1 MRKIVILGN
10 GIAGITAA
18 RHIRKRS
25 DDEILV
31 ISGES
36 DHFYS
41 RTALMYIYMGHM
53 TYEHTKPYEDWFWAK
68 NRIRLLRAWVR
79 GLDPAKKLLHL
90 ANGSSVAY
98 DVLILATGSKSN
110 KFGWPGQ
117 DLDGVQGLYGLEDL
131 ETMEEFTAGV
141 DRAVVVGGGLIGI
154 EMVEMLRSRDIPVTF
169 LVREEKWMDFAFPPE
184 EADMV
189 GRHIGDHGV
198 DLRLGTEVER
208 IEGDERGRARSVVI
222 KGTGEEIACG
232 FVGLTVGVS
241 PNVDFL
247 RGVDGLDIDR
257 GVLVDEYLRTSLDD
271 VYALGDCAQVR
282 EPAPGRRPVEALWYV
297 GRRMGQTVARTVTG
311 VETVYDAGVWF
322 NSAKFMDIEYQ
333 VYGKITPRPEAGE
346 ATLHWQ
352 HDDGKRSIRL
362 QYREDDLRIL
372 GFNLMGV
379 RYRHETC
386 QQWITEG
393 RDLPYVLENLGA
405 ANFDPE
411 LYEQHESELVQRFN
425 ERYPDRA
432 VELKRKRGLAGWW
445 RLRKPSVLF
454 GRSDAGGAEARAGG
468 AA

>member
-18 RHIRKRS
+18 REIRKRC
-25 DDEILV
+25 DDEIVV

-53 TYEHTKPYEDWFWAK
+53 TYENTKPYEDWFWET

-79 GLDPAKKLLHL
+79 SLDAEKKLLQL
-90 ANGSSVAY
+90 ANGAAVSY

-110 KFGWPGQ
+110 QFGWPGQ
-117 DLDGVQGLYGLEDL
+117 DLDGVQGLYGLQDL
-131 ETMEEFTAGV
+131 ATMEESTDGI

-169 LVREEKWMDFAFPPE
+169 LVREEKWMDFAFPHE
-184 EADMV
+184 EAEMV
-189 GRHIGDHGV
+189 GRHIAEHGV
-198 DLRLGTEVER
+198 DLRLGTEFER
-208 IEGDERGRARSVVI
+208 IEGDDRGRARSVVI
-222 KGTGEEIACG
+222 KGSEEEIPCA

-247 RGVDGLDIDR
+247 RGNAEETGLEIDR
-257 GVLVDEYLRTSLDD
+257 GILVDDHLRTSLDD
-271 VYALGDCAQVR
+271 VYAIGDCAQVR

-297 GRRMGQTVARTVTG
+297 GRRMGQTVARTITG
-311 VETVYDAGVWF
+311 DDTVYDPGLWF

-333 VYGKITPRPEAGE
+333 VYGKITASLDEGE
-346 ATLHWQ
+346 RTLYWE

-386 QQWITEG
+386 HQWIAEG
-393 RDLPYVLENLGA
+393 RDVPYVLENLGA

-411 LYEQHESELVQRFN
+411 FYQQHEGDLVQLFN
-425 ERYPDRA
+425 ERHPDRA
-432 VELKRKRGLAGWW
+432 VKLKRKRGLGGWW
-445 RLRKPSVLF
+445 KLRKPSVLF
-454 GRSDAGGAEARAGG
+454 GGSRSEQAGG

>member
-1 MRKIVILGN
+1 MPKIVVLGN

-18 RHIRKRS
+18 REIRKRS

-36 DHFYS
+36 DHFFS

-53 TYEHTKPYEDWFWAK
+53 TYENTKPYEDWFWEK

-79 GLDPAKKLLHL
+79 QLDPGAKLLHL
-90 ANGSSVAY
+90 ANGGSVAY

-117 DLDGVQGLYGLEDL
+117 DLDGVQGLYGLQDL
-131 ETMEEFTAGV
+131 STMEESTRGI
-141 DRAVVVGGGLIGI
+141 DRALVVGGGLIGI
-154 EMVEMLRSRDIPVTF
+154 EMVEMLRSREIPVTF
-169 LVREEKWMDFAFPPE
+169 LVREKKWMDFVFPPE
-184 EADMV
+184 EAEMV
-189 GRHIGDHGV
+189 GRHIAEHGV
-198 DLRLGTEVER
+198 DLRLATELER
-208 IEGDERGRARSVVI
+208 IEDDGNGRVRAAFV
-222 KGTGEEIACG
+222 KGTGDEISCG
-232 FVGLTVGVS
+232 FLGLTVGVS

-247 RGVDGLDIDR
+247 RDVDGAGLEIER
-257 GVLVDEYLRTSLDD
+257 GILVDDHLRTSVPD
-271 VYALGDCAQVR
+271 VYAIGDCAQVR

-297 GRRMGQTVARTVTG
+297 GRRMGQTVARTICGESTP
-311 VETVYDAGVWF
+311 YDPGLWF

-333 VYGKITPRPEAGE
+333 VYGKITAQPGDGE
-346 ATLHWQ
+346 ASLYWEHA
-352 HDDGKRSIRL
+352 DGMRSIRL
-362 QYREDDLRIL
+362 QYREEDLRIL

-386 QQWITEG
+386 HQWITEG

-411 LYEQHESELVQRFN
+411 FYAQHEQELVRQFN

-432 VELKRKRGLAGWW
+432 VALRKKRGLAGWW
-445 RLRKPSVLF
+445 QLRKPSVLF
-454 GRSDAGGAEARAGG
+454 GGASSSAETVG

>member
-18 RHIRKRS
+18 REIRKRS

-53 TYEHTKPYEDWFWAK
+53 TYENTKPYEDWFWEK
-68 NRIRLLRAWVR
+68 NRIRLMRAWVR
-79 GLDPAKKLLHL
+79 RLDAENKLLQL
-90 ANGSSVAY
+90 ANGASVSY

-117 DLDGVQGLYGLEDL
+117 DLDGVQGLYGLQDMA
-131 ETMEEFTAGV
+131 TMEEFTSDI

-154 EMVEMLRSRDIPVTF
+154 EMVEMLSSRAIPVTF
-169 LVREEKWMDFAFPPE
+169 LVRETTWMEQLFPSE
-184 EADMV
+184 ESEMV
-189 GRHIGDHGV
+189 GRHIAEHGV
-198 DLRLGTEVER
+198 DLRLGTELER
-208 IEGDERGRARSVVI
+208 IEGDDSGRVRAAIV
-222 KGTGEEIACG
+222 KGTSEEIPCQ
-232 FVGLTVGVS
+232 FLGLTVGVS

-247 RGVDGLDIDR
+247 RENADETGLEIDR
-257 GVLVDEYLRTSLDD
+257 GILVDEYLRTSLPD

-282 EPAPGRRPVEALWYV
+282 NPEPGRRPVEALWYV
-297 GRRMGQTVARTVTG
+297 GRRMGQTVARTITG
-311 VETVYDAGVWF
+311 DETVYDAGLWF

-333 VYGKITPRPEAGE
+333 VYGKITAQPDDGE
-346 ATLHWQ
+346 DTLYWE

-386 QQWITEG
+386 HQWITEG
-393 RDLPYVLENLGA
+393 RDVPYVLENLGA

-411 LYEQHESELVQRFN
+411 FYAQHEGDLVRLFN
-425 ERYPDRA
+425 ERHPDRA
-432 VELKRKRGLAGWW
+432 VQLKRKRGLGGWW
-445 RLRKPSVLF
+445 KLRKPSVLF
-454 GRSDAGGAEARAGG
+454 GSSDANVGG

>member
-1 MRKIVILGN
+1 MSKIVILGN
-10 GIAGITAA
+10 GVAGITAA
-18 RHIRKRS
+18 REIRKRS
-25 DDEILV
+25 DEEILV

-53 TYEHTKPYEDWFWAK
+53 TYENTKPFEDWFWEK

-79 GLDPAKKLLHL
+79 SLDSEKRLLQL
-90 ANGSSVAY
+90 ANGAAVSY

-110 KFGWPGQ
+110 MFGWPGQ
-117 DLDGVQGLYGLEDL
+117 DLDGVQGLYGLQDL
-131 ETMEEFTAGV
+131 ATMEERTG
-141 DRAVVVGGGLIGI
+141 DIERAVVVGGGLIGI

-169 LVREEKWMDFAFPPE
+169 LVREEKWMDFAFPQE
-184 EADMV
+184 EAEMV
-189 GRHIGDHGV
+189 GRHIAEHGV
-198 DLRLGTEVER
+198 DLRLGTEFER
-208 IEGDERGRARSVVI
+208 IEGDDRGRARSVVL
-222 KGTGEEIACG
+222 KGPDGKAGEEIPCG

-247 RGVDGLDIDR
+247 RGTEGLDLDR
-257 GVLVDEYLRTSLDD
+257 GILVDDHLRTSLDG
-271 VYALGDCAQVR
+271 VYAIGDCAQVR

-297 GRRMGQTVARTVTG
+297 GRRMGQTVARTITG
-311 VETVYDAGVWF
+311 DDTVYDPGLWF

-333 VYGKITPRPEAGE
+333 VYGKITARPEEGE
-346 ATLHWQ
+346 RTLYWE

-362 QYREDDLRIL
+362 QYREEDLRIL

-386 QQWITEG
+386 HQWIAEE
-393 RDLPYVLENLGA
+393 RDVPYVLENLGA

-411 LYEQHESELVQRFN
+411 FYQQHEGDLVRIFN
-425 ERYPDRA
+425 ERHPDRA
-432 VELKRKRGLAGWW
+432 VQLKRKRGLGGWW
-445 RLRKPSVLF
+445 KLRKPSVLF
-454 GRSDAGGAEARAGG
+454 GGSEQAGG